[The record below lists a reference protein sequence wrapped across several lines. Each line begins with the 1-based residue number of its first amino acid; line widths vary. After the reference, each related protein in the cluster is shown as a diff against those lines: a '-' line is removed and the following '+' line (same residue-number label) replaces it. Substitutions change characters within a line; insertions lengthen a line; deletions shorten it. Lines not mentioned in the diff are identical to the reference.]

1 MTLPF
6 MNFESNASGGGLAS
20 KKAGYSANCKVTAN
34 VVFRCFELL
43 SHLPK
48 WAKEEQRNLPLLQ

>member
-1 MTLPF
+1 MQAFDTT
-6 MNFESNASGGGLAS
+6 NFESNASGGGLAS

-43 SHLPK
+43 SHLLK
-48 WAKEEQRNLPLLQ
+48 